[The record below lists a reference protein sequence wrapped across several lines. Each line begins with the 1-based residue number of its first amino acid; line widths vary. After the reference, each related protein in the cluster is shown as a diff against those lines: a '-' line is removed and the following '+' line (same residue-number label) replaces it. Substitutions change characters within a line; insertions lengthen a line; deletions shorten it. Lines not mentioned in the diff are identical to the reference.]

1 MSRKSFH
8 HGRNKFLVAKRI
20 AELLVFT
27 QQDFPHTVWWT
38 NASIVDRVWTLCGA
52 NAGTNGMP

>member
-1 MSRKSFH
+1 MPGKSFH
-8 HGRNKFLVAKRI
+8 HGRNKFPRDQSVL

-27 QQDFPHTVWWT
+27 QQDFPYTVWWT

-52 NAGTNGMP
+52 NAGG